1 MATLVDGN
9 LAAEENENDIRAFFE
24 RFGTLTSVRHISRR
38 GLAYVELDDEAANAA
53 IEGLCGEQLKGRTLD
68 VAMDRPPG
76 GGRPGGGGRRRGRGR
91 R

>member
-1 MATLVDGN
+1 MATLFVGN
-9 LAAEENENDIRAFFE
+9 LAADVNENDLRAVFE
-24 RFGTLTSVRHISRR
+24 PYGTLTSVRHITRR

-53 IEGLCGEQLKGRTLD
+53 IEGLRGVQLKGRTLD

-76 GGRPGGGGRRRGRGR
+76 GGRPGGGKRRGRGR